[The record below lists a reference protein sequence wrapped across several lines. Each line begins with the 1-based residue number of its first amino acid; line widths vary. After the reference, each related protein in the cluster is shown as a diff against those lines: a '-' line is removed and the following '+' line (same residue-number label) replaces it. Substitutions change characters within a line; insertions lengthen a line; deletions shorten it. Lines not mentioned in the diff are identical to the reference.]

1 MTERAQVRSVEAI
14 DAFRSHLIVYLA
26 KVRPLLEEVGSD
38 LRRTQ
43 VWLETDARAQTEREI
58 RRRARIL
65 EEAQQALLSAR
76 ISSFR
81 DATVVEQTAV
91 HTARRAL
98 TEVED
103 RLRRIKTWA
112 REFGSRTDPLARQ
125 VGVLDTVVSQ
135 DAARGV
141 AWLGEVLRA
150 LEAYTELRPSG
161 PGAGAAAGSPEEPGE
176 PDAAA
181 SASLPA
187 GKPAEKAAGGTP
199 EGASAP

>member
-14 DAFRSHLIVYLA
+14 DAFRSQLIVYLA

-38 LRRTQ
+38 LRRMQ

-81 DATVVEQTAV
+81 EATVVEQTAV

-98 TEVED
+98 AEVEE
-103 RLRRIKTWA
+103 RLHRIRTWA
-112 REFGSRTDPLARQ
+112 REFGPRTDPLARQ
-125 VGVLDTVVSQ
+125 VGVLDTVLSQ
-135 DAARGV
+135 EAARGV
-141 AWLGEVLRA
+141 AWLAEILRA
-150 LEAYTELRPSG
+150 LEAYAELRPS
-161 PGAGAAAGSPEEPGE
+161 ASGAAAAPATEPG
-176 PDAAA
+176 AAA
-181 SASLPA
+181 PVPAPSAPAPGTPDSASSA
-187 GKPAEKAAGGTP
+187 SGTP
-199 EGASAP
+199 DGEAAR